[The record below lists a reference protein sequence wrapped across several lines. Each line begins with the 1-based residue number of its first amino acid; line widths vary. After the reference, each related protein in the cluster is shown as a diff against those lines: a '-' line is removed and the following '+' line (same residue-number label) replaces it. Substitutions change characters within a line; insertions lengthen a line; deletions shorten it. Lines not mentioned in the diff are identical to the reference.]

1 MRLGLTNENGRDHQ
15 DEKSHYSALC
25 KTALNN
31 FVTGFQAT
39 LNLKYTIE
47 EYTVRCKR
55 FAISNFK
62 ENYPPRVSV
71 DHLLPIIVILF
82 H

>member
-1 MRLGLTNENGRDHQ
+1 MEETIKMKSLTIQHFIRL
-15 DEKSHYSALC
+15 
-25 KTALNN
+25 LNN

-62 ENYPPRVSV
+62 ENYLSV

>member
-47 EYTVRCKR
+47 EYTVVNALLL
-55 FAISNFK
+55 AISK
-62 ENYPPRVSV
+62 KIT
-71 DHLLPIIVILF
+71 LLESL
-82 H
+82 